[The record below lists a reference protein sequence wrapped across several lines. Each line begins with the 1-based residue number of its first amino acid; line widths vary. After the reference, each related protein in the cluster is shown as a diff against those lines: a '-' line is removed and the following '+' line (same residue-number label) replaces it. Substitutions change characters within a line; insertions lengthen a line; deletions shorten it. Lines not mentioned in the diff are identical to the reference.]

1 MPTYEYEC
9 RQCRHRFELFQSIT
23 EDPVKVCPKCRKSS
37 VRRLFGGGL
46 GIIFK
51 GSGFY
56 TTDYKRSSSVTGGNG
71 SSRSRSTGDG
81 GSAEAGEHGNRDR
94 GDRDRGD
101 RDRGDRSA
109 GEPGAGAAKETKPT
123 SPDGGKPSKS

>member
-9 RQCRHRFELFQSIT
+9 RSCKHRFEEFQGISD
-23 EDPVKVCPKCRKSS
+23 EPLKRCPRCGKS

-56 TTDYKRSSSVTGGNG
+56 TTDYKRSSAVTGGNG
-71 SSRSRSTGDG
+71 STKPKEASSNESKTGST
-81 GSAEAGEHGNRDR
+81 
-94 GDRDRGD
+94 
-101 RDRGDRSA
+101 
-109 GEPGAGAAKETKPT
+109 ETKS
-123 SPDGGKPSKS
+123 SPSS

>member
-9 RQCRHRFELFQSIT
+9 RHCRHRFEEFQSIN
-23 EDPVKVCPKCRKSS
+23 DAPLSRCPKCGRA

-56 TTDYKRSSSVTGGNG
+56 TTDYKRTSSVGGNG
-71 SSRSRSTGDG
+71 SSRAKEASSDSKSGEKKAGDTKSGEG
-81 GSAEAGEHGNRDR
+81 GSSGEKK
-94 GDRDRGD
+94 
-101 RDRGDRSA
+101 S
-109 GEPGAGAAKETKPT
+109 PAK
-123 SPDGGKPSKS
+123 SD